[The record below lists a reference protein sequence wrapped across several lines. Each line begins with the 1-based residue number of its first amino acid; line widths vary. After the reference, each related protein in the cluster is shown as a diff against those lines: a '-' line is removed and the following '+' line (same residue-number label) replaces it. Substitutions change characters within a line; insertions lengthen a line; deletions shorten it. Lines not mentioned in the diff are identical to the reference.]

1 MDDFKSDEKEPDTNH
16 KKKNDHADN
25 HKHVQPIKKSNTSNM
40 LNTSDNIKDIEDLG
54 NLKHKPM
61 TGVDHKAGIKHSNTV
76 KPENDEEL
84 GGNQTKSLQKDEK
97 EEHNE
102 ESPKDDK
109 EVEVKKKKEL
119 PV

>member
-1 MDDFKSDEKEPDTNH
+1 MDDFKSDEKEAEADH
-16 KKKNDHADN
+16 KKKSSHPDN
-25 HKHVQPIKKSNTSNM
+25 QVHVQPIKKSNTSNM

-54 NLKHKPM
+54 NLKHRAMIGPES
-61 TGVDHKAGIKHSNTV
+61 KAGIKHSNTV

-97 EEHNE
+97 EDHPD